1 MKLAGIGFAFAALAL
16 LFSAPAAQ
24 AQFASP
30 DAAVKALYDHYT
42 GKDAKGFPHDQKSY
56 RQFFEPGLAKLWTAA
71 KNIEADFFVQG
82 QDFELSGLKI
92 DSPAVSGDKAT
103 VAVAFK
109 NMDKNVRL
117 TYDLVKAADGWRI
130 ADARAPGQG
139 TLRDMVRKAGKS

>member
-1 MKLAGIGFAFAALAL
+1 MGAAVAL
-16 LFSAPAAQ
+16 VALVFSSFTAN

-30 DAAVKALYDHYT
+30 EAAVKALYGYYA
-42 GKDAKGFPHDQKSY
+42 GKDSTGFPHDQKSY
-56 RQFFEPGLAKLWTAA
+56 RRFFEPGLAKLWTAA
-71 KNIEADFFVQG
+71 KNIDADFFVQG

-92 DSPAVSGDKAT
+92 DPAAVSGDKAT

-139 TLRDMVRKAGKS
+139 TLRDMVRRAGKS